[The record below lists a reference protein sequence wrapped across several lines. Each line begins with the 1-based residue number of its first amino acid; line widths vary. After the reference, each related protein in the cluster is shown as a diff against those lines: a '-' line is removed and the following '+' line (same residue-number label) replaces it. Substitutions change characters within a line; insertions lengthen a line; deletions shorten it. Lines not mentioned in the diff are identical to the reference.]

1 MKLRALVLI
10 ISLFFMWQSARAQ
23 DAPMQL
29 SWTVGPSEVK
39 LSDQATLRLPEGY
52 RFLGSQDTQ
61 NVLKRMGNF
70 PSGSELGLISSTH
83 TDEKWFVVV
92 QHIDAGYV
100 KDDDAANW
108 NPDELFAS
116 IKEGTESDNKH
127 REAQGFPPLILIGW
141 EEKPHYDAQSHKVVW
156 AISSKEKDSKGVN
169 YNTLTLGRF
178 GYMSMNM
185 VGKLL
190 DLPQLKPHVQTL
202 LANLNFVEGKRYAD
216 FNSATDKVA
225 AVGLTALIAGAAFKT
240 GLLAKLWAFLV
251 PLIIAGKKLI
261 IFLVIAI
268 GALLRK
274 WFKKRPLA
282 APTPAPPAS

>member
-1 MKLRALVLI
+1 MKLRALALI
-10 ISLFFMWQSARAQ
+10 ISLFFMWQSASAE

-70 PSGSELGLISSTH
+70 PSGSELGLITSTN

-116 IKEGTESDNKH
+116 IKEGTESDNKQ
-127 REAQGFPPLILIGW
+127 REAQGIPPLILIGW

-169 YNTLTLGRF
+169 YNTLVLGRY

-185 VGKLL
+185 IGNLH

-202 LANLNFVEGKRYAD
+202 LANLNFVDGKRYTD

-282 APTPAPPAS
+282 APTPAPPPS